1 MFDFLSEKFSS
12 VFSRITGSGSLNE
25 KNIQDSLGKVRDA
38 LLDADV
44 PLNVVE
50 QFIDEVAHEAV
61 GKKVLKSVR
70 PGEQFI
76 KIVHERLVVFLGGQ
90 TTMSSSPAFSF
101 QIPAVVMVLG
111 LQGAG
116 KTTITAKLAH
126 FVKQQAQS
134 RGKSRSILLASVD
147 FYRPAAIDQ
156 LEILAGQVGCGFY
169 RASQHDPIAAAKEI
183 YAYSKEH
190 QFELLL
196 LDTAG
201 RLHIDGAMLEEIKRI
216 DVALKPKYKFLV
228 LDAMTGQE
236 SLNVAQAFDQ
246 AIGFQGAILTKMD
259 SDSRGGAA
267 FAFRYVM
274 KKPIIF
280 VGVGEKIADLEQF
293 FPERAASR
301 ILGMGDVVSLVE
313 KVENAISLQEQES
326 AQQSFA
332 KGRMTLQDFAQQL
345 EIMGK
350 LGSLSQLMN
359 YLPGGVATKMSPD
372 DLDRGE
378 KELVKFKAIISSM
391 TPKERLDHRLLN
403 GPRKQRIARGA
414 GVDVADVNVLLD
426 RFEQSQQYVKL
437 FKKFNRFSK
446 FLS

>member
-1 MFDFLSEKFSS
+1 
-12 VFSRITGSGSLNE
+12 
-25 KNIQDSLGKVRDA
+25 
-38 LLDADV
+38 
-44 PLNVVE
+44 
-50 QFIDEVAHEAV
+50 
-61 GKKVLKSVR
+61 
-70 PGEQFI
+70 
-76 KIVHERLVVFLGGQ
+76 
-90 TTMSSSPAFSF
+90 
-101 QIPAVVMVLG
+101 
-111 LQGAG
+111 
-116 KTTITAKLAH
+116 
-126 FVKQQAQS
+126 
-134 RGKSRSILLASVD
+134 
-147 FYRPAAIDQ
+147 
-156 LEILAGQVGCGFY
+156 
-169 RASQHDPIAAAKEI
+169 
-183 YAYSKEH
+183 
-190 QFELLL
+190 
-196 LDTAG
+196 
-201 RLHIDGAMLEEIKRI
+201 
-216 DVALKPKYKFLV
+216 
-228 LDAMTGQE
+228 MTGQE

-403 GPRKQRIARGA
+403 GSRKQRIARGA